1 MSPGFELFSSKTN
14 YLALVARVFSA
25 PFQNILS
32 PSFQRVILEYSL
44 DHVIF
49 QKAVSS
55 LPATHPIFSERQGA
69 CLVLTLLFSMFVK
82 GAEAQTHRHKL
93 A

>member
-32 PSFQRVILEYSL
+32 PSFQRVILE
-44 DHVIF
+44 
-49 QKAVSS
+49 
-55 LPATHPIFSERQGA
+55 
-69 CLVLTLLFSMFVK
+69 
-82 GAEAQTHRHKL
+82 
-93 A
+93 